1 MLDIL
6 STLAKPATR
15 TLPWTCKACLRRPV
29 DLAFA
34 PQRRN
39 FAARSDVYPTA
50 KKRGRRTKWVILA
63 SVAAVGTGLVFYTD
77 AGRFAYGAAERTGRV
92 VGTLAVCINE

>member
-1 MLDIL
+1 MLDIF

-15 TLPWTCKACLRRPV
+15 TLPWTCKACLRRV
-29 DLAFA
+29 DLAFT

-39 FAARSDVYPTA
+39 FAARSDVYPRPQ
-50 KKRGRRTKWVILA
+50 KRGRKTKWVVLTT
-63 SVAAVGTGLVFYTD
+63 VAAAGTGLLFYTD